1 MRNDSGS
8 EEGHEGGGVQVP
20 LQLLAEGLNT
30 AFSEK
35 PSSSASSMS
44 FELAAAT
51 KLLNGEARG
60 TSIGEAIEV
69 ESSVSISS
77 RSSEQSAV
85 CLLFLLSLLLFVVE
99 GASVVRG
106 SFLITG
112 LVIQLRVHVEGLRN
126 LGSMAIASV

>member
-8 EEGHEGGGVQVP
+8 EEGHEGGGVHVP

-30 AFSEK
+30 AFSEN
-35 PSSSASSMS
+35 PSSNASSSMS
-44 FELAAAT
+44 FVLAAAT

-77 RSSEQSAV
+77 RSWSAV
-85 CLLFLLSLLLFVVE
+85 CLLLLLLLFDV
-99 GASVVRG
+99 GRG
-106 SFLITG
+106 VNGSLM
-112 LVIQLRVHVEGLRN
+112 LLQAVQEWRN
-126 LGSMAIASV
+126 RGSMATSP